1 MVGINKMGFNPMNQI
16 RNCQPLMNNK
26 VGFAGRQ
33 DDDIEY
39 EARNNTKSAK
49 KEISIAHKAEVQ
61 EEYIKVRNNA
71 ETIRKVRDSVD
82 TSTTFGRV
90 VKPLI
95 NVAAGMALAVGGFL
109 VGKKV
114 FYAVFVENFRKT
126 VLPPVTN
133 SIKSLTSN
141 FNKFKDGIKPG
152 KKGEETLL
160 AKVVN
165 TVSDQCRKLNRK
177 LSNNGKNIMIKERVA
192 KQVADEQ
199 KRLTDLAKDAKNTI
213 MPEVSIP
220 FVEKAKHDAKRAI
233 IKDAKDNRAQCTATA
248 LITPVVKTAGG
259 IGGMAMGTYL
269 GSEVYENNGDPDE
282 AMRKIDTLVQQVGIN
297 PEELD

>member
-49 KEISIAHKAEVQ
+49 KEISIAHKAEVE

-95 NVAAGMALAVGGFL
+95 NVAAGVAFAVGGFM

-114 FYAVFVENFRKT
+114 FYAVFVKNFRET

-165 TVSDQCRKLNRK
+165 TVSDQCKKVNTK
-177 LSNNGKNIMIKERVA
+177 LSKAGKGIRIEEKIAKEVVKEKKALKQLASDTKQDIIPSVSSEFLRKTRKESINAVA
-192 KQVADEQ
+192 HG
-199 KRLTDLAKDAKNTI
+199 AKN
-213 MPEVSIP
+213 
-220 FVEKAKHDAKRAI
+220 EK
-233 IKDAKDNRAQCTATA
+233 AQCTATA
-248 LITPVVKTAGG
+248 LVTPVVKTAGG

-269 GSEVYENNGDPDE
+269 GAEVYENNGDPDE
-282 AMRKIDTLVQQVGIN
+282 AMRKIDTMVQQVGIN